1 MNRATPRSKLLLR
14 LFALALLLA
23 GLAAPAR
30 AQRPRRAA
38 EHAET
43 ATSGEA
49 AAADAALTGVY
60 RINTEKSDRL
70 YSVVSNASSNLPFGE
85 QQRFFIDLTVR
96 LTPPDQLAIRRS
108 GSRIEIASSRAPR
121 TAFDADGRERIERT
135 SFGTTRE
142 RSSLAGRSL
151 VLFSTGSNGE
161 SYRAT
166 FTPVEDGRAL
176 RVTRRISSA
185 ELNQP
190 IVIESFYER
199 ISDTADWGVYGD
211 PSKTPPRT
219 DQAVAGLVNARGG
232 SSDEENRVD
241 SLRAALREW
250 VEATNGKDIRRQMTF
265 YMPTLLAY
273 YLTRNTPR
281 EAVRAEKARAFAQAT
296 LINVTAEEPELVFL
310 EQGRAAV
317 MRFRKRYQ
325 IEGGPTARRGEV
337 VQELRWRQTGAGWKI
352 YSERDIRVIR

>member
-1 MNRATPRSKLLLR
+1 MNRITLRSRLLLKF
-14 LFALALLLA
+14 LVLACVLA
-23 GLAAPAR
+23 GMQGAAR
-30 AQRPRRAA
+30 AQRPRRTTRA
-38 EHAET
+38 EA
-43 ATSGEA
+43 S
-49 AAADAALTGVY
+49 AADAALTGVY

-96 LTPPDQLAIRRS
+96 LTPPDQLAIRRT

-121 TAFDADGRERIERT
+121 TAFDADGRERVERT
-135 SFGTTRE
+135 SYGTTRE
-142 RSSLAGRSL
+142 RSSLAGESL

-166 FTPVEDGRAL
+166 FTSVDGGRAL

-190 IVIESFYER
+190 VVIESFYDR
-199 ISDTADWGVYGD
+199 VSDVADWGVYGD
-211 PSKTPPRT
+211 PSKTPRRP
-219 DQAVAGLVNARGG
+219 DEAVAGLVRARGG
-232 SSDEENRVD
+232 LDDEEGRAD
-241 SLRAALREW
+241 SLRTALREW

-281 EAVRAEKARAFAQAT
+281 EAVRAEKARAFSQAT
-296 LINVTAEEPELVFL
+296 LINISAEEPEVVFL

-325 IEGGPTARRGEV
+325 IEGGPLARRGEV
-337 VQELRWRQTGAGWKI
+337 VQELRWRQTDGGWKI